1 MNVHIILLLC
11 VYFFCV
17 LCQVNDREPT
27 LQQIEYFFV
36 RIGGI
41 YGDDESMPYISES
54 KFMKFYTWYRSMCL
68 IIKDLGS
75 IYNRKE
81 DPLIGLF
88 FGRLT
93 AQDALKYKPEGTF
106 ILRLASQKDGLAIT
120 YKNPNSKIQHI
131 LLTRISNETYKVGKL
146 DKATQLFSLIRP
158 WDKLKYL
165 YTPNKLI
172 KKKFV
177 F

>member
-1 MNVHIILLLC
+1 MEN
-11 VYFFCV
+11 
-17 LCQVNDREPT
+17 REPT

-36 RIGGI
+36 RLGGI
-41 YGDDESMPYISES
+41 YMTDEPLPYITYS
-54 KFMKFYTWYRSMCL
+54 KFIKFYSWYCSMCL

-75 IYNRKE
+75 IYERKE

-88 FGRLT
+88 FGRAT
-93 AQDALKYKPEGTF
+93 ASDALQYKPDGTF
-106 ILRLASQKDGLAIT
+106 ILRLASQINGLAIT
-120 YKNPNSKIQHI
+120 YKNQNGKIQHI

-146 DKATQLFSLIRP
+146 DKATLLFSLIRP